1 MEDGS
6 FRHVRIKSNK
16 KLTKTLGLTQRD
28 RSSKFFIDGRANIN
42 KIRATIHPLHRAE
55 PSNETQRVFA
65 CMTVCAQ
72 LPSANASQAYVSV
85 DPAKGSV
92 VELYD

>member
-1 MEDGS
+1 MNHAYMSAYG
-6 FRHVRIKSNK
+6 K
-16 KLTKTLGLTQRD
+16 KLKDLSCD
-28 RSSKFFIDGRANIN
+28 NIN